1 MINSLKSSDKENR
14 VPIGFLD
21 ERYKTFKHTDYSHII
36 GIEYLKKTKNQQ
48 RHFLTGERHNYK
60 IIENIGTYLH
70 EPEEK
75 GRIS

>member
-21 ERYKTFKHTDYSHII
+21 ECYKTFKHTDYSHII
-36 GIEYLKKTKNQQ
+36 GIELKQQQQ

-60 IIENIGTYLH
+60 ILENIGTYLH

-75 GRIS
+75 RRIS